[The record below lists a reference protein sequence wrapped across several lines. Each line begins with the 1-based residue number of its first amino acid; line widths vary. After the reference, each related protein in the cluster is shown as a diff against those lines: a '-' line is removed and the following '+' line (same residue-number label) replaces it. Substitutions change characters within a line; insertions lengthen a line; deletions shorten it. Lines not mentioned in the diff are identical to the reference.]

1 MDGLIAAQW
10 LIHFTHAG
18 YVKASEH
25 VDPVLRAKNTA
36 DYLKGLA
43 VLAADVE
50 GCYREVCDISLND
63 ARPKRAWI
71 LCKTP
76 QNAVSHRPHTR
87 PLVH

>member
-25 VDPVLRAKNTA
+25 VDRVLRAKNIA

-43 VLAADVE
+43 VPAATMW
-50 GCYREVCDISLND
+50 
-63 ARPKRAWI
+63 RAVI
-71 LCKTP
+71 AKCATFL
-76 QNAVSHRPHTR
+76 
-87 PLVH
+87 